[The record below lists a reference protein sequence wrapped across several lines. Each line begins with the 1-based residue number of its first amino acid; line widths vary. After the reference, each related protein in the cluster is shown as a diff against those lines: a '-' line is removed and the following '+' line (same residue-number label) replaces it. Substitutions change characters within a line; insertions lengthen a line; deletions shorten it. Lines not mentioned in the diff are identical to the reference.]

1 MNKLCALNGFLE
13 VNATGNRL
21 NMGFIA
27 TRYYHVNI
35 NHVNV
40 KNAEIAFDHLNTC
53 FRKYTVQILHKKCNE
68 CEGIR
73 QKNKFLV
80 WYFSKHFSVLTKLI
94 LWNSCEQMKRKS
106 KVKYINFKRVG
117 MWICNVYSAIWKLR
131 NWVDFISILFFLA
144 PVLLHYL
151 YISKW

>member
-13 VNATGNRL
+13 VNVTGNRL
-21 NMGFIA
+21 NTEFIA

-40 KNAEIAFDHLNTC
+40 KNAEIAFDHMSTC
-53 FRKYTVQILHKKCNE
+53 LLHKKCNE

-80 WYFSKHFSVLTKLI
+80 
-94 LWNSCEQMKRKS
+94 
-106 KVKYINFKRVG
+106 
-117 MWICNVYSAIWKLR
+117 
-131 NWVDFISILFFLA
+131 
-144 PVLLHYL
+144 
-151 YISKW
+151 